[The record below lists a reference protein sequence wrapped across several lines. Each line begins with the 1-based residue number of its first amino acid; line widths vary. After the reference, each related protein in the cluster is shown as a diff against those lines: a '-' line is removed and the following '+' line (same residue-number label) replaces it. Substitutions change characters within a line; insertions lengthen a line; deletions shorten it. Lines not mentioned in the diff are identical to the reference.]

1 MNANSISI
9 IIILVYWLW
18 TVGKMN
24 NGELQT
30 TTLERIHQLQL
41 EYKRQLLLKSGAENM
56 RRVDKKSRND
66 IDNVLKEITTKMFEI
81 QRELQSMG
89 VQVTDEIAGS

>member
-1 MNANSISI
+1 
-9 IIILVYWLW
+9 
-18 TVGKMN
+18 MN